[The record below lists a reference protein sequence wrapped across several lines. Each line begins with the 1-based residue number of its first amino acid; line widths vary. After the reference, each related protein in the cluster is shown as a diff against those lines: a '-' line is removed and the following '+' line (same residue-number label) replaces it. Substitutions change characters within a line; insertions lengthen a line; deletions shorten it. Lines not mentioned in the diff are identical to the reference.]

1 MSKWPEIPY
10 ERWQASGTSLH
21 MWLQI
26 VGKFRVALTPWMNH
40 AWQATTYVT
49 ARGLTSSLI
58 PGPEESYCTDFDFI
72 DHQLV
77 ISATNGA
84 VEKIPLEPQSVAE
97 FHQRFIDTLDRIG
110 APSDFHGAPNEVEDA
125 VPFAQQT
132 EAGAYNAQAVQDFW
146 RALVAIDGVFKTFRT
161 GFLGKSSPVHL
172 FWGSMDLA
180 VTRFSGR
187 VAPVHPGGMPNLPD
201 EITREAYSHEVSSAG
216 FWAGGNGL
224 DEAAFYSYAYP
235 TPDDFGAVPVTTDG
249 AYYHDK
255 LGEFILPYES
265 VRTAA
270 DPDAALLSFLKETYV
285 AAADTA
291 HWDRQALE
299 CAIGKPG
306 QPRPLDVEEV
316 IL

>member
-1 MSKWPEIPY
+1 MTNWPDIPY
-10 ERWQASGTSLH
+10 ERWRDSGASLH

-49 ARGLTSSLI
+49 ARGLTSSII
-58 PGPEESYCTDFDFI
+58 PGPQESYCTDFDFI

-84 VEKIPLEPQSVAE
+84 VEKVALEAQSVAD
-97 FHQRFIDTLDRIG
+97 FHGRFIEALDKIG
-110 APSDFHGAPNEVEDA
+110 APSEFHGTPNEVVDA
-125 VPFAQQT
+125 VPFAKQT
-132 EAGAYNAQAVQDFW
+132 DPGAYDPDAVHDFW
-146 RALVAIDGVFKTFRT
+146 QALVAVDGVFKTFRT

-172 FWGSMDLA
+172 FWGSLDLA

-187 VAPVHPGGMPNLPD
+187 IAPTHPGGMPNLPD
-201 EITREAYSHEVSSAG
+201 DITREAYSHEVSSAG

-235 TPDDFGAVPVTTDG
+235 TPETFGAVPVTTEG
-249 AYYHDK
+249 AYYHEK
-255 LGEFILPYES
+255 LGEFILPYAA

-270 DPDAALLSFLKETYV
+270 DPAAALMSFLQETYR

-291 HWDRQALE
+291 QWDRQALE
-299 CAIGKPG
+299 CAIGQPG
-306 QPRPLDVEEV
+306 QPRAIDVEEV

>member
-97 FHQRFIDTLDRIG
+97 FHQRFIDALDRIG
-110 APSDFHGAPNEVEDA
+110 APSDFHGVPNEVEDA

-255 LGEFILPYES
+255 LGEFILPYEK

-270 DPDAALLSFLKETYV
+270 DPDAALLAFLKETYV

-306 QPRPLDVEEV
+306 QPRPLDLEEV